1 MLLQITQICFNE
13 SDYVTL
19 HSVMSIMIVNGTKM
33 MHKMLQQWFEAITIC
48 CLSEKAY

>member
-13 SDYVTL
+13 SDCVTL
-19 HSVMSIMIVNGTKM
+19 HSVMNIMIENGTKM